1 MTDES
6 ERRGVCV
13 CVLSS
18 AAAPTALIG
27 RSVCMYCI
35 YSIYCIYCTY
45 YIYYIY
51 YIYCIYC
58 KNVEE
63 KIPFSFRMKVLLEKH
78 LFLDS

>member
-35 YSIYCIYCTY
+35 FCIYCTY

-51 YIYCIYC
+51 CIYS

-63 KIPFSFRMKVLLEKH
+63 NIPFSFRMNVLLEKH

>member
-27 RSVCMYCI
+27 QCVCTVYTVYTVYTVKMLKKTFL
-35 YSIYCIYCTY
+35 SLG
-45 YIYYIY
+45 
-51 YIYCIYC
+51 
-58 KNVEE
+58 EA
-63 KIPFSFRMKVLLEKH
+63 SLFR
-78 LFLDS
+78 